1 MNEKVSLSSSVE
13 PKATLPDDIADGSLN
28 FPPPTMPRAPLGGR
42 LIRLC
47 LKELREIL
55 RDRRTIITLILMP
68 LLLYPVLSLIFNNLL
83 LTQFNPSAET
93 TETLVGFESEDQ
105 ANEFLAMVRQGKANL
120 LAAKKEVDASASK
133 GLRPVGVD
141 EAETAVKDGIVDI
154 AVAKRAI
161 EGAGPSASQWL
172 LTYRPNSLLGKRAAD
187 YFEKRLQAINDGLM
201 LRLMQMNGLP
211 DRLPATFE
219 IRTLDEKVAAAV
231 SLASFIPLMLIL
243 MTITGAVYP
252 AIDLTAGERERGTME
267 ALIAAPIPRM
277 GLLLAKY
284 VAVVFVALLT
294 AAANLIAMTVTL
306 LVTGLQEL
314 VFGPDGLSVSV
325 LLQIFGLLIL
335 FSAFFSAILLAIT
348 SFARSFKE
356 AQAYLI
362 PLMLLALGP
371 GIISLSPEIELTP
384 SWAVTPMVNIVL
396 LARDVLSHDFDP
408 IMGLIVV
415 QSTLLYAIAA
425 LAVAARV
432 FGTDAILYG
441 SQKGWRDFLKRP
453 TQKRATAPVS
463 MAFFCLS
470 LLFLLL
476 FYSLGLLAQFRDQ
489 PMRNLAFG
497 YMGASILI
505 FVGIPFLLARQ
516 GHIEFRSGFG
526 IRPAKLLHWV
536 GALFLGLSLWTICHE
551 LVLLS
556 QWLGWVSLDEKQV
569 NADAL
574 VSQWRTLPA
583 LLVVVAWGITPAVV
597 EELFFRGFL
606 LRALLARLRPT
617 HAILISAVV
626 FGAFHVV
633 GANLLTPERFLPST
647 FMGLA
652 LGFLAWRSKSTL
664 PGILLHAANNSSL
677 ILVAYYE
684 KQLSDWGIGIEE
696 TTHLPLYW
704 FAIAA
709 IAIAIGSGLL
719 VTTQPA
725 GSRERQL
732 GLSSF

>member
-1 MNEKVSLSSSVE
+1 MNEIESS
-13 PKATLPDDIADGSLN
+13 PLLPESTADGKQTS
-28 FPPPTMPRAPLGGR
+28 PPTSMPRAALGGR
-42 LIRLC
+42 LVRLC

-55 RDRRTIITLILMP
+55 RDRRTIVTLILMP
-68 LLLYPVLSLIFNNLL
+68 LLLYPVLSLIFNKLL
-83 LTQFNPSAET
+83 VTQFNPT
-93 TETLVGFESEDQ
+93 TEAIETLVGFESEDH
-105 ANEFLAMVRQGKANL
+105 ANEFWAMVRQGEAILQAAEKKANPNDP
-120 LAAKKEVDASASK
+120 KD
-133 GLRPVGVD
+133 LRPVGVE
-141 EAETAVKDGIVDI
+141 EAETAVKEGIVDI
-154 AVAKRAI
+154 AIAKREA
-161 EGAGPSASQWL
+161 EPKSSTASQWL
-172 LTYRPNSLLGKRAAD
+172 LTYRPNSLLGERAAD
-187 YFEKRLQAINDGLM
+187 FFENRLQAVNDGLT

-211 DRLPATFE
+211 PRLPATFE
-219 IRTLDEKVAAAV
+219 IRTLDEKVTAAV

-267 ALIAAPIPRM
+267 ALIAAPIPRL

-294 AAANLIAMTVTL
+294 AAANLVAMTVTL

-314 VFGPDGLSVSV
+314 VFGPDGLSISV

-335 FSAFFSAILLAIT
+335 FAAFFSAILLAIT

-384 SWAVTPMVNIVL
+384 SWAVTPLINIVL
-396 LARDVLSHDFDP
+396 LARDVLSHQFEP
-408 IMGLIVV
+408 VMGLIVI
-415 QSTLLYAIAA
+415 QSTLFYAIAA

-453 TQKRATAPVS
+453 TQKQPTASIS

-516 GHIEFRSGFG
+516 GHIDFRSGFG
-526 IRPAKLLHWV
+526 LHKARLLHWV

-556 QWLGWVSLDEKQV
+556 QWLGWVSLDEKQI

-574 VSQWRTLPA
+574 VNQWRSLPA
-583 LLVVVAWGITPAVV
+583 ILVVLAWGITPAVV

-606 LRALLARLRPT
+606 LRALLSRLRPT
-617 HAILISAVV
+617 QAIVISAFV

-652 LGFLAWRSKSTL
+652 LGYLAWRANSTY

-684 KQLSDWGIGIEE
+684 KQLSGWGIGIEE
-696 TTHLPLYW
+696 ATHLPLHW

-709 IAIAIGSGLL
+709 VAMAIG
-719 VTTQPA
+719 
-725 GSRERQL
+725 L
-732 GLSSF
+732 GLTLAIKPFDQPDR

>member
-1 MNEKVSLSSSVE
+1 MNEREPSPSLPAS
-13 PKATLPDDIADGSLN
+13 TNDGTANS
-28 FPPPTMPRAPLGGR
+28 PPASMPRSSLGGR
-42 LIRLC
+42 LVRLC

-68 LLLYPVLSLIFNNLL
+68 LLLYPVLSLIFNKLL
-83 LTQFNPSAET
+83 VTQFNT
-93 TETLVGFESEDQ
+93 TTEAIETLVGFESEDQ
-105 ANEFLAMVRQGKANL
+105 ANEFWNMVQQGESIL
-120 LAAKKEVDASASK
+120 QAKPNSVTPDEPKD
-133 GLRPVGVD
+133 LRPVGV
-141 EAETAVKDGIVDI
+141 EKAETAVKEGIVDI
-154 AVAKRAI
+154 AIAKSGEDSNA
-161 EGAGPSASQWL
+161 PTASQWV
-172 LTYRPNSLLGKRAAD
+172 LTYRPNSLLGERAAD
-187 YFEKRLQAINDGLM
+187 FFERRLQAINDGLT

-211 DRLPATFE
+211 ARLPATFE
-219 IRTLDEKVAAAV
+219 IRTLDEQVTAAV

-267 ALIAAPIPRM
+267 ALIAAPIPRL

-294 AAANLIAMTVTL
+294 AAANLVAMTVTL
-306 LVTGLQEL
+306 LATGLQEL
-314 VFGPDGLSVSV
+314 VFGPDGLSFSV
-325 LLQIFGLLIL
+325 LFQIFGLLIL
-335 FSAFFSAILLAIT
+335 FSAFFSAVLLAIT

-384 SWAVTPMVNIVL
+384 SWAVTPLINIVL
-396 LARDVLSHDFDP
+396 LARDVLSGQFDP
-408 IMGLIVV
+408 VMGLIVI
-415 QSTLLYAIAA
+415 QATLLYAIAA

-453 TQKRATAPVS
+453 TQKQPTASIS

-497 YMGASILI
+497 YMAASIVI

-516 GHIEFRSGFG
+516 GHIDFRSGFG
-526 IRPAKLLHWV
+526 LRNANVLHWL
-536 GALFLGLSLWTICHE
+536 GALVLGLSLWTICHE

-556 QWLGWVSLDEKQV
+556 QWLGWVSLDEKQI

-574 VSQWRTLPA
+574 VNQWRTLPA
-583 LLVVVAWGITPAVV
+583 ILVVLAWGLTPAVV

-606 LRALLARLRPT
+606 LRALLSRLRPGQ
-617 HAILISAVV
+617 AIVISALV

-652 LGFLAWRSKSTL
+652 LGFLAWRSKSTY

-684 KQLSDWGIGIEE
+684 KQLSEWGIGIEE
-696 TTHLPLYW
+696 ATHLPLSW
-704 FAIAA
+704 FAMAGV
-709 IAIAIGSGLL
+709 AIAIGLGLA
-719 VTTQPA
+719 VSIKTVDPSVKSPA
-725 GSRERQL
+725 GPSPV
-732 GLSSF
+732 